1 MSKALSNKNN
11 KKPLHKQRL
20 MTASYLL
27 LVGATVASTY
37 VLATSETLR
46 MRTGLGSYAGGDGQS
61 RTQTFNQW
69 DAEALCKQRIGAQY
83 PSRSVVSIDSRSTKK
98 LQSDAYHVVVQVDAP
113 GHYSNDIDYVICRA
127 NLDSGYV
134 SSHKLG
140 DDEPKQTLGMQ
151 FKSLF

>member
-1 MSKALSNKNN
+1 MLPNKNN
-11 KKPLHKQRL
+11 IKALHKKRL

-27 LVGATVASTY
+27 LVGATVVSTY

-46 MRTGLGSYAGGDGQS
+46 MRTGFGSYAGGDSQS
-61 RTQTFNQW
+61 RTQVYNQW
-69 DAEALCKQRIGAQY
+69 DAEALCEQRIGAQY

-98 LQSDAYHVVVQVDAP
+98 LQNDAYHVVVQVDAP
-113 GHYSNDIDYVICRA
+113 GHYSNDIDYVVCRA

-140 DDEPKQTLGMQ
+140 DDEQKQIPGMK
-151 FKSLF
+151 FKSLL